1 MIIVGEEGN
10 VVCVVC
16 DCELEIVVKKEK
28 KVDDN
33 DNDDDVDNDDDN
45 DDNDDDVVD
54 GIIVVCDVSITVD
67 DINDDWI
74 EFVVVVDN
82 GLHFVWW
89 SQLHGIVQLEKQLYS
104 GDAPYNRLKLMKKLF
119 KFNTFF

>member
-1 MIIVGEEGN
+1 LIIVGEEGN

-67 DINDDWI
+67 DINDD
-74 EFVVVVDN
+74 
-82 GLHFVWW
+82 
-89 SQLHGIVQLEKQLYS
+89 
-104 GDAPYNRLKLMKKLF
+104 
-119 KFNTFF
+119 